1 MIINKNK
8 GVEGTGKRS
17 KAKPTQYIQL
27 QRQIGNLKMSP
38 FKRAKNANLAS
49 KIGTNG

>member
-8 GVEGTGKRS
+8 GVEGTGKRP
-17 KAKPTQYIQL
+17 KAKTTQYIKL
-27 QRQIGNLKMSP
+27 QRHIANLKMSP
-38 FKRAKNANLAS
+38 FKRAKNANLVS

>member
-8 GVEGTGKRS
+8 GVEGTGKSS
-17 KAKPTQYIQL
+17 KAKTTQYIKL
-27 QRQIGNLKMSP
+27 QRHIGNLKMSP